1 MISMQ
6 DRIQSLLDG
15 NNPPTYLSD
24 KKITSLPNN
33 NDNANTVEPST
44 EDALNIINKHTSV
57 YQGVINK
64 TLKKDIK
71 HKAKSFVKQK
81 FIVGKEY
88 YLKNKSLLGKVTYN
102 KFICKKYIYSINDT
116 IVNMVV
122 MKPIDNNVYNAHS
135 LTKYDC
141 LLYHIKYEP
150 NLYVFSMKLNWFS
163 K

>member
-1 MISMQ
+1 MQ
-6 DRIQSLLDG
+6 DRIQSLLNG
-15 NNPPTYLSD
+15 NKPPTYLTD
-24 KKITSLPNN
+24 KVVDLPPYNEN
-33 NDNANTVEPST
+33 IQEKELST
-44 EDALNIINKHTSV
+44 EDALKIINTHTSV

-116 IVNMVV
+116 IVNMVI

>member
-1 MISMQ
+1 MQ
-6 DRIQSLLDG
+6 DRIQSLLNG
-15 NNPPTYLSD
+15 NKPPTYLSD
-24 KKITSLPNN
+24 KVVDLPPYNEN
-33 NDNANTVEPST
+33 IQEKEPST

-88 YLKNKSLLGKVTYN
+88 FLKNKSLLGKVTYN

-116 IVNMVV
+116 IVNMVI
-122 MKPIDNNVYNAHS
+122 MKPIDNKVYNAHS

-150 NLYVFSMKLNWFS
+150 NLYVFSMKLNWFKS
-163 K
+163 YL

>member
-6 DRIQSLLDG
+6 DRIQSLLNG
-15 NNPPTYLSD
+15 NKPHTYLTD
-24 KKITSLPNN
+24 KVVDLPPYNEN
-33 NDNANTVEPST
+33 IQEKEPST

-116 IVNMVV
+116 IVNMVI
-122 MKPIDNNVYNAHS
+122 MKPIDNKVYNAHS

-141 LLYHIKYEP
+141 IIYHIKYEP

-163 K
+163 M

>member
-1 MISMQ
+1 M
-6 DRIQSLLDG
+6 
-15 NNPPTYLSD
+15 
-24 KKITSLPNN
+24 
-33 NDNANTVEPST
+33 
-44 EDALNIINKHTSV
+44 
-57 YQGVINK
+57 
-64 TLKKDIK
+64 KKDIK

-141 LLYHIKYEP
+141 LLY
-150 NLYVFSMKLNWFS
+150 LALRSFKLSPYSLKSYNS
-163 K
+163 SSPP

>member
-6 DRIQSLLDG
+6 DRIQSLLNG
-15 NNPPTYLSD
+15 NKPPTYLTD
-24 KKITSLPNN
+24 KVVDLPPYNEN
-33 NDNANTVEPST
+33 IQEKEPTT
-44 EDALNIINKHTSV
+44 EEVLDVINKHTST
-57 YQGVINK
+57 YQGIINK

-71 HKAKSFVKQK
+71 QKAKSFVKQK

-122 MKPIDNNVYNAHS
+122 MKPIDNKVYNAHS

-141 LLYHIKYEP
+141 IIYHIKYEP
-150 NLYVFSMKLNWFS
+150 NLYVFSMKLNWFM

>member
-6 DRIQSLLDG
+6 DRIQSLLNG
-15 NNPPTYLSD
+15 NKPPTYLTD
-24 KKITSLPNN
+24 KVVDLPPYNEN
-33 NDNANTVEPST
+33 IQEKEPST
-44 EDALNIINKHTSV
+44 EDALKIINTHTSV

-116 IVNMVV
+116 IVNMVI
-122 MKPIDNNVYNAHS
+122 MKPIDNKVYNAHS

-141 LLYHIKYEP
+141 IIYHIKYEP

-163 K
+163 M

>member
-1 MISMQ
+1 MISMH
-6 DRIQSLLDG
+6 DRIQSLLNG
-15 NNPPTYLSD
+15 NKPPTYLTD
-24 KKITSLPNN
+24 KVVDLPPYNEN
-33 NDNANTVEPST
+33 IQEKEPST
-44 EDALNIINKHTSV
+44 EDALKIINTHTSV

-116 IVNMVV
+116 IVNMVI
-122 MKPIDNNVYNAHS
+122 MKPIDNKVYNAYS

-141 LLYHIKYEP
+141 IIYHIKYEP

-163 K
+163 M